1 MGMNFTA
8 LFDMSRFASEGSG
21 FHIVL
26 KAEPLLVIGPFII
39 TNSTLLGAIVA
50 SVLCYF
56 LIKAAKATS
65 VKPGNLFSQIV
76 EAGCEFVIGTAEGI
90 FHSRAKAVRYAPM
103 LLTLFFFILIN
114 NWAGLMPGVGTI
126 LGRSGNVAAPLFR
139 PFTSDINGTL
149 ALAIVTIVLIQ
160 IYAIRELGVK
170 GHLKHY
176 FSNQPWN
183 PINLFVGFLEVIG
196 EFTRMLSLSLRLFGN
211 VFAGEVLLVVI
222 AKISSF
228 ASPLA
233 TLPFIFMEFFVGFIQ
248 AFVFTMLTIVFLS
261 VATHHEDDE
270 EHSSDH
276 GEAPTLAES
285 ATS

>member
-1 MGMNFTA
+1 MGMNFA
-8 LFDMSRFASEGSG
+8 AAESG

-26 KAEPLLVIGPFII
+26 KAEELFSIGPFIV
-39 TNSTLLGAIVA
+39 TNSTLLGIAVA
-50 SVLCYF
+50 SAMVYF
-56 LIKAAKATS
+56 LTKAAKAS
-65 VKPGNLFSQIV
+65 SIKPGNLFSQIV
-76 EAGCEFVIGTAEGI
+76 EAGCEFIIGTAENI
-90 FHSRAKAVRYAPM
+90 FHSRKKAVTYAPM
-103 LLTLFFFILIN
+103 LLTLFFFILLN
-114 NWAGLMPGVGTI
+114 NWAGMLPGVGSI
-126 LGRSGNVAAPLFR
+126 LSRSHGEAAPLFR
-139 PFTSDINGTL
+139 AFTSDINGTL

-160 IYAIRELGVK
+160 VYAIRELGIA

-196 EFTRMLSLSLRLFGN
+196 EFTRMMSLSLRLFGN

-228 ASPLA
+228 VSPLA

-261 VATHHEDDE
+261 VATHHEESED
-270 EHSSDH
+270 HSSDH
-276 GEAPTLAES
+276 GEAPALAES

>member
-8 LFDMSRFASEGSG
+8 LFDMARFASGGSG

-26 KAEPLLVIGPFII
+26 SAEEIFSVGPFIV
-39 TNSTLLGAIVA
+39 TNSTILGVIVSSA
-50 SVLCYF
+50 MCYF

-103 LLTLFFFILIN
+103 LLTLFFFILLN
-114 NWAGLMPGVGTI
+114 NWAGLLPGIGTI
-126 LGRSGNVAAPLFR
+126 LGRSNGIEAPLLR

-149 ALAIVTIVLIQ
+149 ALAIVTILLIQ
-160 IYAIRELGVK
+160 VYAIRELGVM

-276 GEAPTLAES
+276 GEAPTLAVK